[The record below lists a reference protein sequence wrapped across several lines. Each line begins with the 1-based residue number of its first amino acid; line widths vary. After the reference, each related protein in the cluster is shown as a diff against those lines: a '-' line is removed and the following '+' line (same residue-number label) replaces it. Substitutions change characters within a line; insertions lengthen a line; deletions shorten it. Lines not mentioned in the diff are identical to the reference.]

1 MAEELA
7 VLAETT
13 LSGSA
18 CILLLL
24 ASEPLLSQKFSPRW
38 RYWAWLILGL
48 ALLRPGLWQVTEVLI
63 PAPIQLWVPQVVEDN
78 AYDRYSAYYQ
88 DREAVGQLQLDAT
101 SRDGILRSGR
111 LERTWTDHYIVY
123 DDVEMRE
130 VEIKDNDFLRAV
142 TVGEETTYTIHWTGV
157 AMGAYYAA
165 VLLSVVLVLVRCHGS
180 RRRLLRRSR
189 PADED
194 DRAALEEA
202 RRRVN
207 CGWEAALYRCPGL
220 HAPVQMGI
228 WNPEILLPETLPE
241 GSRAAALDHELT
253 HLKRVDVG
261 YLALLALVRCVY
273 WFNPL
278 VWLMVRAARRDME
291 LCCDDDLLRG
301 RDEAARRAYGR
312 AILDQMTARERG
324 TSGLFTGFSGQA
336 GARCSPGSGL

>member
-1 MAEELA
+1 M
-7 VLAETT
+7 
-13 LSGSA
+13 
-18 CILLLL
+18 
-24 ASEPLLSQKFSPRW
+24 
-38 RYWAWLILGL
+38 
-48 ALLRPGLWQVTEVLI
+48 
-63 PAPIQLWVPQVVEDN
+63 
-78 AYDRYSAYYQ
+78 
-88 DREAVGQLQLDAT
+88 
-101 SRDGILRSGR
+101 
-111 LERTWTDHYIVY
+111 
-123 DDVEMRE
+123 
-130 VEIKDNDFLRAV
+130 
-142 TVGEETTYTIHWTGV
+142 
-157 AMGAYYAA
+157 
-165 VLLSVVLVLVRCHGS
+165 
-180 RRRLLRRSR
+180 
-189 PADED
+189 
-194 DRAALEEA
+194 
-202 RRRVN
+202 N

-324 TSGLFTGFSGQA
+324 TSGLFTGFSGA
-336 GARCSPGSGL
+336 SGRCSPGSGL